1 MGPAGAGSLAAVINA
16 AIGNRARFDAMSDFF
31 GNTGTGHA
39 AGVWEPSHGV
49 PQDRP
54 DFKTEQRR
62 QALRLAKK
70 RKAEEMV

>member
-1 MGPAGAGSLAAVINA
+1 
-16 AIGNRARFDAMSDFF
+16 MSDFF
-31 GNTGTGHA
+31 GSTGSGHA
-39 AGVWEPSHGV
+39 AGVWESSHGV